1 MALLESD
8 NGSGFNLD
16 SIKDAVKRTM
26 NPLDEARHLPGD
38 IYTSAEVLALEKQRV
53 FMKDWL
59 CMARVEEIENPGDY
73 MTFRVLGEPVLI
85 ARDEDGE
92 VNAFANVCRHRGVE
106 VATGAGNAKE
116 FSCPYHGWLY
126 DLKGNLQG
134 VPFMKNVRDFDFKNC
149 RLKTLGSAIW
159 AGFIFVNFD
168 ADAEPFEDY
177 VKDFD
182 DAFGMLKMEECR
194 LADKL
199 VADLDCNW
207 KLVVEN
213 FMDIYHV
220 QTIHTD
226 TFSGAIKLEDFNF
239 KTKERGFFSAF
250 YDAAPMVI
258 GQKTLFG
265 KMPWMEKYPESFA
278 CTGILAPNLQMFARI
293 DDVQPFVIWPL
304 APDKTRVIVYTL
316 MPTKNFADPAFD
328 EKMKSYVDFM
338 TQVVGED
345 EGMVRSLQNGVG
357 SRSFEPGPL
366 SYLETSIHHLINYN
380 LERTFGKDGGA

>member
-1 MALLESD
+1 MALAEAD
-8 NGSGFNLD
+8 SGNRIHLAAL
-16 SIKDAVKRTM
+16 KDEVQKTLS
-26 NPLDEARHLPGD
+26 PLDEARHLPGE
-38 IYTSAEVLALEKQRV
+38 IYTSPEVLALEKERM

-59 CMARVEEIENPGDY
+59 CMARLEEIENPGDY
-73 MTFRVLGEPVLI
+73 ITFRVLDEPVLI
-85 ARDEDGE
+85 ARAEDGE
-92 VNAFANVCRHRGVE
+92 INAFANVCRHRGVE
-106 VATGAGNAKE
+106 VATGQGNVKE

-126 DLKGNLQG
+126 DLKGHLQG
-134 VPFMKNVRDFDFKNC
+134 VPFMKNVKDYDFQNC
-149 RLKTLGSAIW
+149 RLKTLRTAVW
-159 AGFIFVNFD
+159 AGFIFISFD
-168 ADAEPFEDY
+168 PDVEDFEDY

-182 DAFGMLKMEECR
+182 NAFGMLKMEECR

-226 TFSGAIKLEDFNF
+226 TFGGAIKLEDFNF
-239 KTKERGFFSAF
+239 ETKKRGFFSAF

-265 KMPWMEKYPESFA
+265 KMPWMDKYPESFA
-278 CTGILAPNLQMFARI
+278 CTGIMAPNLQMFARC
-293 DDVQPFVIWPL
+293 DDAQPFVIWPL

-316 MPTKNFADPAFD
+316 MPEKNFEDPEFD
-328 EKMKSYVDFM
+328 KKLKDYVDFM
-338 TQVVGED
+338 VQVVGED

-357 SRSFEPGPL
+357 SRSFEPGPM
-366 SYLETSIHHLINYN
+366 SHLETSIHHLIKYN
-380 LERTFGKDGGA
+380 LERTFG

>member
-1 MALLESD
+1 MALAEAD
-8 NGSGFNLD
+8 SGYGIDLAA
-16 SIKDAVKRTM
+16 IKDEVQKTLS
-26 NPLDEARHLPGD
+26 PLDEARHLPGE
-38 IYTSAEVLALEKQRV
+38 IYTSPEVLALEKERM

-59 CMARVEEIENPGDY
+59 CMARLEEIENPGDY
-73 MTFRVLGEPVLI
+73 ITFRVLDEPVLI
-85 ARDEDGE
+85 ARAEDGE

-106 VATGAGNAKE
+106 VATGQGNVKE

-126 DLKGNLQG
+126 DLKGHLQG
-134 VPFMKNVRDFDFKNC
+134 VPFMKNVKDYDFQNC
-149 RLKTLGSAIW
+149 RLKTLRTAVW
-159 AGFIFVNFD
+159 AGFIFISFNPDVE
-168 ADAEPFEDY
+168 ALEDY

-182 DAFGMLKMEECR
+182 NAFGLLKMEECR

-226 TFSGAIKLEDFNF
+226 TFGGAIKLEDFNF
-239 KTKERGFFSAF
+239 ETKKRGFFSAF

-258 GQKTLFG
+258 GQESLFG
-265 KMPWMEKYPESFA
+265 KMPWMDKYPESFA
-278 CTGILAPNLQMFARI
+278 CTGIMAPNLQMFARC

-316 MPTKNFADPAFD
+316 MPEKNFEDPEFD
-328 EKMKSYVDFM
+328 KKLKDYVDFM
-338 TQVVGED
+338 VQVVGED
-345 EGMVRSLQNGVG
+345 EEMVRSLQNGVG
-357 SRSFEPGPL
+357 SRSFEPGPM
-366 SYLETSIHHLINYN
+366 SYLETSIHHLIKYN
-380 LERTFGKDGGA
+380 LERTFG

>member
-1 MALLESD
+1 MALAEAD
-8 NGSGFNLD
+8 SGYGIDLAA
-16 SIKDAVKRTM
+16 IKDEVQKTLS
-26 NPLDEARHLPGD
+26 PLDEARHLPGE
-38 IYTSAEVLALEKQRV
+38 IYTSPEVLALEKERM

-59 CMARVEEIENPGDY
+59 CMARLEEIENPGDY
-73 MTFRVLGEPVLI
+73 ITFRVLDEPVLI
-85 ARDEDGE
+85 ARAEDGE

-106 VATGAGNAKE
+106 VATGQGNVKE

-126 DLKGNLQG
+126 DLKGHLQG
-134 VPFMKNVRDFDFKNC
+134 VPFMKNVKDFDFQNC
-149 RLKTLGSAIW
+149 RLKTLRTAVW
-159 AGFIFVNFD
+159 AGFIFISFNPDVED
-168 ADAEPFEDY
+168 FEDY

-182 DAFGMLKMEECR
+182 NAFGMLKMEECR

-226 TFSGAIKLEDFNF
+226 TFGGAIKLEDFNF
-239 KTKERGFFSAF
+239 ETKKRGFFSAF

-258 GQKTLFG
+258 GQETLFG
-265 KMPWMEKYPESFA
+265 KMPWMDKYPESFA
-278 CTGILAPNLQMFARI
+278 CTGIMAPNLQMFARC

-316 MPTKNFADPAFD
+316 MPEKNFEDPEFD
-328 EKMKSYVDFM
+328 KKLKDYVDFM
-338 TQVVGED
+338 VQVVGED
-345 EGMVRSLQNGVG
+345 EEMVRSLQNGVG
-357 SRSFEPGPL
+357 SRSFEPGPM
-366 SYLETSIHHLINYN
+366 SYLETSIHHLIKYN
-380 LERTFGKDGGA
+380 LERTFG

>member
-1 MALLESD
+1 MALAQAAG
-8 NGSGFNLD
+8 NGFDLAAIGE
-16 SIKDAVKRTM
+16 AVRRTM
-26 NPLDEARHLPGD
+26 NPLDEARHLPGE
-38 IYTSAEVLALEKQRV
+38 IYTSAEVLALEKERL

-59 CMARVEEIENPGDY
+59 CMARVEEIEKPGDY
-73 MTFRVLGEPVLI
+73 MALRVLDEPVLI
-85 ARDEDGE
+85 VRAEDGE
-92 VNAFANVCRHRGVE
+92 INAFANVCRHRGVE
-106 VATGAGNAKE
+106 VATGQGNVKE

-126 DLKGNLQG
+126 DLKGHLRG
-134 VPFMKNVRDFDFKNC
+134 VPFMKNVKGFDFDNC
-149 RLKTLGSAIW
+149 RLRRLGTATW
-159 AGFIFVNFD
+159 AGFVFVNFD
-168 ADAEPFEDY
+168 PAAEPFEDF
-177 VKDFD
+177 VADFD

-220 QTIHTD
+220 QTIHMD
-226 TFSGAIKLEDFNF
+226 TFGGAIKLEDFNF
-239 KTKERGFFSAF
+239 SIKERGFFSAF

-265 KMPWMEKYPESFA
+265 KMPWMEPYPESFA
-278 CTGILAPNLQMFARI
+278 CTGILAPNLQMFARC

-316 MPTKNFADPAFD
+316 MPERNFADPEFD
-328 EKMKSYVDFM
+328 RKLKDYVDFM
-338 TQVVGED
+338 VQVVGED

-357 SRSFEPGPL
+357 SRSFEPGPM
-366 SYLETSIHHLINYN
+366 SYLESSIHHLIKHN
-380 LERTFGKDGGA
+380 LERTFGGRLDA

>member
-1 MALLESD
+1 MALAQAAG
-8 NGSGFNLD
+8 NGFDLAAIG
-16 SIKDAVKRTM
+16 DAVRRTM
-26 NPLDEARHLPGD
+26 NPLDEARHLPGE
-38 IYTSAEVLALEKQRV
+38 IYTSAEVLALEKERL

-59 CMARVEEIENPGDY
+59 CMARVEEIEKPGDY
-73 MTFRVLGEPVLI
+73 MALRVLDEPVLI
-85 ARDEDGE
+85 ARAEDGE
-92 VNAFANVCRHRGVE
+92 INAFANVCRHRGVE
-106 VATGAGNAKE
+106 VATGQGNVKE

-126 DLKGNLQG
+126 DLKGHLRG
-134 VPFMKNVRDFDFKNC
+134 VPFMKNVKDFDFDNC
-149 RLKTLGSAIW
+149 RLRRLGTATW
-159 AGFIFVNFD
+159 AGFVFVNFD
-168 ADAEPFEDY
+168 PAAEPFEDF
-177 VKDFD
+177 VADFD

-220 QTIHTD
+220 QTIHMD
-226 TFSGAIKLEDFNF
+226 TFGGAIKLEDFNF
-239 KTKERGFFSAF
+239 SIKERGFFSAF

-265 KMPWMEKYPESFA
+265 KMPWMEPYPESFA
-278 CTGILAPNLQMFARI
+278 CTGILAPNLQMFARC

-316 MPTKNFADPAFD
+316 MPERNFADPEFD
-328 EKMKSYVDFM
+328 RKLKDYVDFM
-338 TQVVGED
+338 VQVVGED

-357 SRSFEPGPL
+357 SRSFEPGPM
-366 SYLETSIHHLINYN
+366 SYLESSIHHLIKHN
-380 LERTFGKDGGA
+380 LERTFGGRLDA

>member
-1 MALLESD
+1 MALAEADSG
-8 NGSGFNLD
+8 NGFALD
-16 SIKDAVKRTM
+16 SVKAAVQRTM
-26 NPLDEARHLPGD
+26 SPLDEARHLPGE
-38 IYTSAEVLALEKQRV
+38 IYTSAEVLALEKERI

-85 ARDEDGE
+85 ARAEDGE
-92 VNAFANVCRHRGVE
+92 INAFANVCRHRGVE
-106 VATGAGNAKE
+106 VASGAGNVKE

-134 VPFMKNVRDFDFKNC
+134 VPFMKNVKDFDFKNC
-149 RLKTLGSAIW
+149 RLKTLRTAVW
-159 AGFIFVNFD
+159 AGFIFISFD
-168 ADAEPFEDY
+168 PEVEPFEDF
-177 VKDFD
+177 VEDFD
-182 DAFGMLKMEECR
+182 EAFSLLKMEECR

-226 TFSGAIKLEDFNF
+226 TFGGAIQLDDFGF
-239 KTKERGFFSAF
+239 ETKKRGFFSAF
-250 YDAAPMVI
+250 YDAAPMVV

-316 MPTKNFADPAFD
+316 MPTKNFKDPKFD

-338 TQVVGED
+338 VQVVGED

-357 SRSFEPGPL
+357 SRSFEPGPM
-366 SYLETSIHHLINYN
+366 SFLETSIHHLIKHN
-380 LERTFGKDGGA
+380 LDRTFG